1 VTDIDVDRVIAAQ
14 ASLIAALDAGDVAAI
29 EVATTALS
37 NMLTALRAGGA
48 VVDASRERVDHAL
61 RQSDAART
69 RVNFLADRTRQRL
82 DRLAERRGGRRP
94 ATYNSLGRL
103 AAFKG

>member
-1 VTDIDVDRVIAAQ
+1 VTGTDVDRVIAAQ
-14 ASLIAALDAGDVAAI
+14 AALIAALDSGDVAAI
-29 EVATTALS
+29 EAATTTLS
-37 NMLTALRAGGA
+37 GVLTALRSSGA
-48 VVDASRERVDHAL
+48 VAGTSRERVDHAL

-94 ATYNSLGRL
+94 TTYDSLGRL
-103 AAFKG
+103 AALKG